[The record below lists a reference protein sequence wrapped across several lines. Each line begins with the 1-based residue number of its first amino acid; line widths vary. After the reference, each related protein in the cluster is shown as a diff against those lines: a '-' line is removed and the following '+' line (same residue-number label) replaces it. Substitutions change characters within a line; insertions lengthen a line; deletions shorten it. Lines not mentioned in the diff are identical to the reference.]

1 MKERRKKSSCI
12 FNLTHYENEVKRER
26 ERAREKFAHKVK
38 FAFFLPSSSSSL
50 SLSFFAYLHFY
61 TMKEQSEYPISCM
74 HVCECESREE
84 KSPIGINHCSLS
96 YV

>member
-1 MKERRKKSSCI
+1 
-12 FNLTHYENEVKRER
+12 
-26 ERAREKFAHKVK
+26 
-38 FAFFLPSSSSSL
+38 
-50 SLSFFAYLHFY
+50 
-61 TMKEQSEYPISCM
+61 MKEQSEYPISCM